1 MRLYTLLCRSVGPSV
16 TLYFFWVFAVFGL
29 TAPSNDGVTSIK
41 APAHPHATGLAV
53 YPALYTSLLL
63 PSELLHATG
72 VDVYP
77 ALLFSRVLRKSTPRF
92 VHWSIRVCKS
102 VVHILLFYESCN
114 MTSLPLPKWP
124 RGLKYGPCPP
134 AHDWSSDVSGLVCF
148 RNGISLSKDMVH
160 LSFAI
165 AM

>member
-1 MRLYTLLCRSVGPSV
+1 MPH
-16 TLYFFWVFAVFGL
+16 
-29 TAPSNDGVTSIK
+29 PIIK
-41 APAHPHATGLAV
+41 AKLAV
-53 YPALYTSLLL
+53 ADFNTAAIKFLHQRHICIKQRKLVISWELKIHGVKV
-63 PSELLHATG
+63 PSWCQSFTTRYFRISG
-72 VDVYP
+72 VDEYP

-124 RGLKYGPCPP
+124 RGLKYGSCPP

>member
-1 MRLYTLLCRSVGPSV
+1 MNFIFLPHCSCLVN
-16 TLYFFWVFAVFGL
+16 F
-29 TAPSNDGVTSIK
+29 II
-41 APAHPHATGLAV
+41 APAH
-53 YPALYTSLLL
+53 
-63 PSELLHATG
+63 LHATG

-148 RNGISLSKDMVH
+148 RNDLVWVKTWSIWVSQSLCNKWRGFTISLRMGGQGH
-160 LSFAI
+160 PTLI
-165 AM
+165 HTPNPTP